1 MEGRAVESLVSA
13 VEIFV
18 DIFSSLFPDGSIF
31 AYGFNVRALLGI
43 VLVALV
49 CGSIGGL
56 VVGNRMAFFSDALAH
71 CAFAGFALGVV
82 IFLLAGIAPDRFR
95 EYLTLIMVGF
105 GIVIGLLIAFVRE
118 QTGLASDTV
127 IGVFFAGAIGFGA
140 IFTGIAAN
148 RRFLNIESIIFGD
161 PQSIDEAHLIY
172 LIALL
177 LITGVFLA
185 WRYNDLVISSVSPSL
200 ALSRNVPV
208 RLCRYLFIVLLGLIV
223 NLGLQVVGILLINAL
238 LIVPAATAANV
249 CRNMR
254 QLFWCS
260 IILSLVSGIG
270 GQLLSW
276 EISTRARIPVGTGG
290 MIVVLS
296 VLFFVVSI
304 LVAPWWRGRTAVAM
318 GHA

>member
-1 MEGRAVESLVSA
+1 MDGHAVESLISA
-13 VEIFV
+13 VAIFV
-18 DIFSSLFPDGSIF
+18 KEFSSLFPDRSIF
-31 AYGFNVRALLGI
+31 SYDFNVRALFGI

-82 IFLLAGIAPDRFR
+82 IFLLSGIAPDTFR

-118 QTGLASDTV
+118 QTGLASDTI

-140 IFTGIAAN
+140 IFTRVAAN

-161 PQSIDEAHLIY
+161 PQFVDEAHLIY
-172 LIALL
+172 LVALL
-177 LITGVFLA
+177 VITGVFLY
-185 WRYNDLVISSVSPSL
+185 WRYNDLVLSSVSPSL

-260 IILSLVSGIG
+260 IVLSLASGIG
-270 GQLLSW
+270 GQLISW
-276 EISTRARIPVGTGG
+276 EISTRTTVAVGTGG
-290 MIVVLS
+290 TIVVLS

-304 LVAPWWRGRTAVAM
+304 LLAPWWRGRTAVAV
-318 GHA
+318 GHV

>member
-1 MEGRAVESLVSA
+1 MTQLVEA
-13 VEIFV
+13 FITW
-18 DIFSSLFPDGSIF
+18 FSQLFPDGSIYSYEWNC
-31 AYGFNVRALLGI
+31 YGLFGILL
-43 VLVALV
+43 VSLV
-49 CGSIGGL
+49 CGSVGAL

-71 CAFAGFALGVV
+71 CAFAGFALGII
-82 IFLLAGIAPDRFR
+82 IFLIAGVPPDAVR
-95 EYLTLIMVGF
+95 EHLTLVMVGF

-140 IFTGIAAN
+140 IFTGVAAN

-161 PQSIDEAHLIY
+161 PQTIDAAHLIY
-172 LIALL
+172 LIVLL
-177 LITGVFLA
+177 VITGVFLL
-185 WRYNDLVISSVSPSL
+185 RLYNDLVLSSVSPSL

-208 RLCRYLFIVLLGLIV
+208 RLCRYLFVILLGLIV

-260 IILSLVSGIG
+260 ILLSLVSGIG
-270 GQLLSW
+270 GQFISW
-276 EISTRARIPVGTGG
+276 RLNRHAGLPVGTGG
-290 MIVVLS
+290 TIVVLS
-296 VLFFVVSI
+296 VLLFVVSI
-304 LVAPWWRGRTAVAM
+304 LLAPWWRGRTAVAV
-318 GHA
+318 GQVG

>member
-1 MEGRAVESLVSA
+1 METLVLGVES
-13 VEIFV
+13 FV
-18 DIFSSLFPDGSIF
+18 DAFTNLFPDRSIF
-31 AYGFNVRALLGI
+31 SYDFNVRALFGI

-71 CAFAGFALGVV
+71 CAFAGFALGIV
-82 IFLLAGIAPDRFR
+82 IFLLSGIPTDTFR

-140 IFTGIAAN
+140 IFTRVASS
-148 RRFLNIESIIFGD
+148 RRYLDIESIIFGE
-161 PQSIDEAHLIY
+161 PLSIDEAHLLY
-172 LIALL
+172 LVALL
-177 LITGVFLA
+177 VITAIFLV

-223 NLGLQVVGILLINAL
+223 NLGLQVVGILLINAMV
-238 LIVPAATAANV
+238 IVPAATAANV

-260 IILSLVSGIG
+260 VILSLVSGIG
-270 GQLLSW
+270 GQLISF
-276 EISTRARIPVGTGG
+276 EISTRTDVAVGTGG

-296 VLFFVVSI
+296 VLLFVVSI
-304 LVAPWWRGRTAVAM
+304 LVAPWWRGRTAVAV
-318 GHA
+318 GHVG